1 MAKMKAI
8 LVAVDGSDTSD
19 RAVRHALDLIEA
31 GLAAELH
38 LLNVQPNLG
47 GAISTF
53 VSKEQIDSHHREE
66 GNKALASAVELAKKA
81 GVAAKVHIGVGRQ
94 GEVVGDFVA
103 QARRRPGRHRHA
115 RPYRPRRRAAGLG
128 GAGRD
133 RPRQGAGHAGE
144 ISLGCWSARKA

>member
-8 LVAVDGSDTSD
+8 LVPVDGSDTSD
-19 RAVRHALDLIEA
+19 RAVRHACDLLEA

-53 VSKEQIDSHHREE
+53 VSKEQIDTHHREE
-66 GNKALASAVELAKKA
+66 GHKGLASAVEIAKKA

-94 GEVVGDFVA
+94 GEVVERLRR
-103 QARRRPGRHRHA
+103 QAWRRPGRHRHA

-128 GAGRD
+128 GPGRD
-133 RPRQGAGHAGE
+133 RPRRRCQ
-144 ISLGCWSARKA
+144 SRS

>member
-19 RAVRHALDLIEA
+19 RAVGHAIDLISA

-53 VSKEQIDSHHREE
+53 VSREQVETHHREE
-66 GNKALASAVELAKKA
+66 GQKGLASAVALAKKA
-81 GVAAKVHIGVGRQ
+81 GVEAKVHIGVGRQ
-94 GEVVGDFVA
+94 GEIVGEFVDKLGAGLVVLGTRGHTGLAGVLLGSVA
-103 QARRRPGRHRHA
+103 QDVIAHVKVPVT
-115 RPYRPRRRAAGLG
+115 LV
-128 GAGRD
+128 
-133 RPRQGAGHAGE
+133 
-144 ISLGCWSARKA
+144 K